1 MYVLCGLIVEAP
13 LVFSNMQDATR
24 WVPLPA
30 PYYSLSNTIIR
41 AGPPRVTS
49 VNSPHASSISLSL
62 SDVTTRAGS
71 IQGMGSNKVTVTK
84 FLQLL
89 MILELYL
96 ELSYFLSQIF
106 KVVNVTEVTEVPKFV
121 IQK

>member
-1 MYVLCGLIVEAP
+1 
-13 LVFSNMQDATR
+13 
-24 WVPLPA
+24 
-30 PYYSLSNTIIR
+30 
-41 AGPPRVTS
+41 
-49 VNSPHASSISLSL
+49 
-62 SDVTTRAGS
+62 
-71 IQGMGSNKVTVTK
+71 
-84 FLQLL
+84 